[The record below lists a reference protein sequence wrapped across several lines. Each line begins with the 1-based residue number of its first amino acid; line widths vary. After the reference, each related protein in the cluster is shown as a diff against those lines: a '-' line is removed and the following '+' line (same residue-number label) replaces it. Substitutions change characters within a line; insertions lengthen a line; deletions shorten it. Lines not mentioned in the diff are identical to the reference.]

1 MCGGS
6 ILNEFQVLTAA
17 HCFDG
22 KMEDSNP
29 ANWIILAGKKCS
41 FTRLSSNLKITVVI
55 INYLKP
61 T

>member
-22 KMEDSNP
+22 KWRDRNP
-29 ANWIILAGKKCS
+29 SNWIILAGKKYS
-41 FTRLSSNLKITVVI
+41 FTRPKT
-55 INYLKP
+55 
-61 T
+61 